1 MKYLLNYQDVEF
13 TSLIFLWIGLGLATL
28 TIIFRVFAQKIH
40 NKNKGEVSFAEVR
53 ETFSSGLEYAK
64 LSNFVKT
71 ITLGILFVLL
81 GVMFANPFTQK
92 FEGSVTVEKIEHAR
106 TVIAVIDVSG
116 SMASSELS
124 DEDSNFNIVRDA
136 FIVFLEEAE
145 NMRVG
150 VVFFSAEAIPFR
162 RPTQNLNYLI
172 SDMESL
178 DLSHKSKNSEE
189 QYQGL
194 GLNQLKHISFSTNT
208 PNGLKKAGEIL
219 ISLNMSE
226 KELRN
231 STSIILFSD
240 LIDSMKDVAEVITQ
254 FTSVG
259 VRVHVIATAKQH
271 TINKFSREILG
282 NDLVKV
288 YNVKSSNDVR
298 SAFEAINKLES
309 ISFTTQEIA
318 VHRKDLKTEVAIVFI
333 YVYMVLIFMAE
344 VVFHRL
350 RGGSR

>member
-1 MKYLLNYQDVEF
+1 MKYLLNYQDIEF
-13 TSLIFLWIGLGLATL
+13 TSLIFLWIGLCLATL
-28 TIIFRVFAQKIH
+28 VIIFRVFTHRIH
-40 NKNKGEVSFAEVR
+40 NKNNGEVSFAEVR

-64 LSNFVKT
+64 FSNLVKT
-71 ITLGILFVLL
+71 IILGILFVLL
-81 GVMFANPFTQK
+81 GVIFANPFTQK
-92 FEGSVTVEKIEHAR
+92 FEGSITIEKIEHAR
-106 TVIAVIDVSG
+106 TVIAVIDISG
-116 SMASSELS
+116 SMAFSELS

-136 FIVFLEEAE
+136 FIVFLEESE

-150 VVFFSAEAIPFR
+150 VVFFSTEAIPFR

-178 DLSHKSKNSEE
+178 DLSFKSKNYEE
-189 QYQGL
+189 QYQEL
-194 GLNQLKHISFSTNT
+194 GLNQLGPVSISTNT

-219 ISLNMSE
+219 ISLDMNE

-240 LIDSMKDVAEVITQ
+240 LIDNTKDVVEAITQ

-259 VRVHVIATAKQH
+259 VRVHVIAIAKQY
-271 TINKFSREILG
+271 TINRFSEAILG

-288 YNVKSSNDVR
+288 YNVKSSNDIR

-309 ISFTTQEIA
+309 VSFTTQEVA
-318 VHRKDLKTEVAIVFI
+318 VHRKNLKTEVAIVFI
-333 YVYMVLIFMAE
+333 CVYMVLIFMAE